1 VTVGAA
7 DKAAGAFDPAE
18 YVVRRLREQRL
29 RWVDLGQ
36 GRQVQVLV
44 LRETEMMRLRRDPLV
59 DIVVEQAVD
68 WRGFSEAALLG
79 AHDGASDPLP
89 FSRAVWDAVAR
100 DSIEIV
106 SLVGDVLVQHATEQ
120 MEQRAAAKKA

>member
-1 VTVGAA
+1 VSAPA
-7 DKAAGAFDPAE
+7 KPPGAFDSAE

-29 RWVDLGQ
+29 RWVDVGQ
-36 GRQVQVLV
+36 GRQVQVLM

-59 DIVVEQAVD
+59 DIVVEQVVD
-68 WRGFSEAALLG
+68 WRGFSEAALFG
-79 AHDGASDPLP
+79 AHDGPSDPLP
-89 FSRAVWDAVAR
+89 FSPAVWDAVAR